1 MDQSLQK
8 LKSGDQYPV
17 YFFYGTESFLIEE
30 TVQWMKKKWMPTD
43 DPFGNF
49 VSLDLEE
56 TPVQTLVQEA
66 ETLPFFG
73 DHRFIVGH
81 HAQFLTSKKAQPGI
95 KHDPDSLLKYV
106 EDPLSSSI
114 VVITVHS
121 EQLDKRK
128 KLVKALMKKAFT
140 IQFSPLKGKKLIE
153 WVNRRFN
160 QLEVKIDPSALKEF
174 ILLVGSDLQLLNQE
188 CIKLAAY
195 ARKGGTVT
203 PEAVSSL
210 VPRTL
215 EHDIFKLTE
224 KIAAQ
229 QIDQAFMIWQDLL
242 FQKEEPVRILAL
254 IVRQFRLMLQVKT
267 LAKKGMSDKE
277 MARFLKVHPYPVKLA
292 LKHGVKFSESQ
303 LRQFLMSAI
312 TADQEIKSG
321 KIDKVLAVERLLL
334 SIHYSFT

>member
-1 MDQSLQK
+1 MDQALQK
-8 LKSGDQYPV
+8 LKNGDQQPV

-30 TVQWMKKKWMPTD
+30 TVRWMKKKWMPSD

-56 TPVQTLVQEA
+56 TPVQALVQEA
-66 ETLPFFG
+66 ETLPFFS
-73 DHRFIVGH
+73 DRRFIVGH
-81 HAQFLTSKKAQPGI
+81 HAQFLTTKKIQTGI

-106 EDPLSSSI
+106 EDPLPSSI
-114 VVITVHS
+114 VVITVYS
-121 EQLDKRK
+121 DQLDKRK
-128 KLVKALMKKAFT
+128 KAVKTLMKKACT
-140 IQFSPLKGKKLIE
+140 VQFSPLKGKKLMQ
-153 WVNRRFN
+153 WVSGRFK
-160 QLEVKIDPSALKEF
+160 QLDVKIDSAALKEF
-174 ILLVGSDLQLLNQE
+174 ILLTGSDLQLLNQE

-195 ARKGGTVT
+195 AGKGGTVT
-203 PEAVSSL
+203 LEAVSSL

-224 KIAAQ
+224 KIAERK
-229 QIDQAFMIWQDLL
+229 IDQAFMIWQDLL

-277 MARFLKVHPYPVKLA
+277 MSRFLKVHPYPVKLA
-292 LKHGVKFSESQ
+292 VKHGTRFTESQ
-303 LRQFLMSAI
+303 LRQFLLSAI

-334 SIHYSFT
+334 SIHYSFI

>member
-8 LKSGDQYPV
+8 LKKGERYPF
-17 YFFYGTESFLIEE
+17 YFFFGTESFLIEE
-30 TVQWMKKKWMPTD
+30 TVRWMKKKWMPSD

-73 DHRFIVGH
+73 DRRFIVGN
-81 HAQFLTSKKAQPGI
+81 HAQFLTSKKTQTGL
-95 KHDPDSLLKYV
+95 KHDLDSLLKYL

-114 VVITVHS
+114 VVITVNS

-128 KLVKALMKKAFT
+128 KVVKALLKKACT
-140 IQFSPLKGKKLIE
+140 IEFSPLKGKKLMQ
-153 WVNRRFN
+153 WVDRRFK
-160 QLEVKIDPSALKEF
+160 QLDVHIDTAALKEF

-188 CIKLAAY
+188 CMKLAAY
-195 ARKGGTVT
+195 AGKEGTVT
-203 PEAVSSL
+203 AEAVSML

-215 EHDIFKLTE
+215 EHDVFKLTE
-224 KIAAQ
+224 KIAER
-229 QIDQAFMIWQDLL
+229 QIGQAFMIWQDLL

-292 LKHGVKFSESQ
+292 LRHGARFSESQ
-303 LRQFLMSAI
+303 LCQLLMSAI
-312 TADQEIKSG
+312 LADQEIKSG
-321 KIDKVLAVERLLL
+321 KMDKVLAVERLLL
-334 SIHYSFT
+334 SIHQAFV

>member
-1 MDQSLQK
+1 MDQYLQK
-8 LKSGDQYPV
+8 LKNGDQYPV

-30 TVQWMKKKWMPTD
+30 TVRWMKKKWIPSD

-56 TPVQTLVQEA
+56 TPIQTLIQEA

-73 DHRFIVGH
+73 DCRFIIGH
-81 HAQFLTSKKAQPGI
+81 HAQFLTSKKAQTGI
-95 KHDPDSLLKYV
+95 KHDPDFLLKYL
-106 EDPLSSSI
+106 EDPLSTSI
-114 VVITVHS
+114 VVITVNS

-128 KLVKALMKKAFT
+128 KAVKALMKKTFT
-140 IQFSPLKGKKLIE
+140 IQFSPLKGKKLMK
-153 WVNRRFN
+153 WVNRRFS
-160 QLEVKIDPSALKEF
+160 QLEVQIDPSALKEF
-174 ILLVGSDLQLLNQE
+174 VLLVGSDLQLLNQE

-195 ARKGGTVT
+195 AGKGGTVT
-203 PEAVSSL
+203 QEAVSNL

-224 KIAAQ
+224 KIAER

-254 IVRQFRLMLQVKT
+254 IMRQFRLMLQVKT
-267 LAKKGMSDKE
+267 LAENGMSEKE
-277 MARFLKVHPYPVKLA
+277 MARFLKIHPYPVKLA
-292 LKHGVKFSESQ
+292 LKHGARFSDPQ
-303 LRQFLMSAI
+303 LRKFLISAI

-321 KIDKVLAVERLLL
+321 KMDKVLAVERLLL